1 MIALYY
7 PNDSDVME
15 DAEVQAWIKDVT
27 EEGFADVPHF
37 GQLMSLLT
45 PPSCLCSLDETEIW
59 KHFG

>member
-45 PPSCLCSLDETEIW
+45 PPSCLCSLDETDI
-59 KHFG
+59 